1 MNSDGSTEA
10 LEHISD
16 LGAPCHF
23 LHKVVTMVVM
33 VMMMMRMLAM
43 MTRMMMMMI
52 PTMMIIVMVM
62 MLCRMTPQWQLCP
75 SALAEMCTA

>member
-1 MNSDGSTEA
+1 MIFGDVFVQGVVVKRTVNSDGSTEA

-33 VMMMMRMLAM
+33 VIMMMRMLA
-43 MTRMMMMMI
+43 
-52 PTMMIIVMVM
+52 IV
-62 MLCRMTPQWQLCP
+62 
-75 SALAEMCTA
+75 